1 MSVFNPS
8 LIVEASQ
15 FTRCALVAGSCLLL
29 SACSDQLATYPVTGR
44 VQFAG
49 GEPVRVGKVEF
60 TSREH
65 GLQARG
71 EIDSEGRFEL
81 STFAPGDGAV
91 AGLHDCVVVQ
101 MVLAEG
107 AAGPRPTTIGVVDR
121 RHADYASSGLSA
133 EVLPQAGN
141 SIVLEVQGLRAT
153 QPTEHSHSR

>member
-1 MSVFNPS
+1 MFVINASRSGAP
-8 LIVEASQ
+8 SQ
-15 FTRCALVAGSCLLL
+15 FARCLLAAGSCLLL

-60 TSREH
+60 TSRAH

-71 EIDSEGRFEL
+71 EIDADGRFTL
-81 STFAPGDGAV
+81 STYVPGDGAV

-133 EVLPQAGN
+133 EVLPQADN

-153 QPTEHSHSR
+153 QPAEHSHSR